1 MRVAGGGKRG
11 QAVHSEVIEMP
22 SHGCRDELTYQA
34 LWVSGS
40 SHAKTYGKAQCQGET
55 FPITRLFGK
64 VCARSNRHVKA
75 LNRVAPGEPC
85 IVFGKVSDNTAVS
98 V

>member
-1 MRVAGGGKRG
+1 MVRPRAW
-11 QAVHSEVIEMP
+11 AVLRLSA
-22 SHGCRDELTYQA
+22 SKASAR
-34 LWVSGS
+34 WVSGS
-40 SHAKTYGKAQCQGET
+40 SRAKTYGKAQCQGET

-64 VCARSNRHVKA
+64 GCARSNRHVKD